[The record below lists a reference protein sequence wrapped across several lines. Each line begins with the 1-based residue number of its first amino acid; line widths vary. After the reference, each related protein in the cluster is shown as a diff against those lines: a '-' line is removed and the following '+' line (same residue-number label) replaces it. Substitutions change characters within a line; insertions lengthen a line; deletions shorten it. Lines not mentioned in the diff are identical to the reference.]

1 MMEIELEF
9 RSDPP
14 GARPIWLTVKTK
26 DSRIL
31 ELDWEDEVISHGT
44 SDKSSF
50 TAFGLHCPDDGN
62 YQPDRNDFDGSVLVD
77 ASWRDKDENPFG
89 GAIEILS
96 AAVSDDDGEKITL
109 AGTPLSLPVPIDYTK
124 LDRAV
129 RDAVKYFNQCGLRTK
144 SSYGGQGLMQVTF
157 HRSVCE
163 MDLRNFPGGQPKEG
177 RFCIML
183 EPGMKYAFA
192 YIAPTPAAVSR
203 DLGQWQ
209 INHPIGGKRDET

>member
-1 MMEIELEF
+1 MADIELEF

-14 GARPIWLTVKTK
+14 GARPVWLTVKTG
-26 DSRIL
+26 SGRIL
-31 ELDWEDEVISHGT
+31 ALDWDDGILSHGT
-44 SDKSSF
+44 SDRASF
-50 TAFGLHCPDDGN
+50 TAFGLYCPDDDD
-62 YQPDRNDFDGSVLVD
+62 YRPDLPDFDGAVLVD
-77 ASWRDKDENPFG
+77 ADWRDKDENPFG
-89 GAIEILS
+89 GAVEILS
-96 AAVSDDDGEKITL
+96 AVVSDDDGEKITL
-109 AGTPLSLPVPIDYTK
+109 AGTPLSLPVTVDYAK

-129 RDAVKYFNQCGLRTK
+129 RDAVEYFNECGLRTR
-144 SSYGGQGLMQVTF
+144 SSYGGQGLMRITF

-183 EPGMKYAFA
+183 EPDMKYAFA

-203 DLGQWQ
+203 DLNQWR